1 MKQRKPVIDKNKASE
16 DLHVVRLM
24 VLLQELVRDHGRKR
38 AAAILGVDRR
48 TLDAGLDERVLSRR
62 MRTALDRAL
71 RSGVGSAPASE
82 RDHDDELEGRLK
94 DSRGP
99 RRGAGGECEQ
109 GAGSGPGRR
118 EGAQGR
124 TRAVSAPG
132 CSEPMWGGRPKTGS
146 PGGRPRF
153 GGSSPTW

>member
-1 MKQRKPVIDKNKASE
+1 MKQRKPVIEKNRAVE
-16 DLHVVRLM
+16 DLHYVRLM
-24 VLLQELVRDHGRKR
+24 ALLQELVRDHGRKR

-94 DSRGP
+94 DTEGRVEALEESVSKGLAAVRGDVKALRDELAQFM
-99 RRGAGGECEQ
+99 RRGAHRDA
-109 GAGSGPGRR
+109 GAGGRR
-118 EGAQGR
+118 RGAR
-124 TRAVSAPG
+124 R
-132 CSEPMWGGRPKTGS
+132 E
-146 PGGRPRF
+146 RF
-153 GGSSPTW
+153 D